1 MPGPASGSGG
11 CGMAARPRS
20 GIGMLPATGW
30 PAAAATCS
38 LMLAM
43 TWPAIAAVLAG
54 LSENSSLPDR
64 VSVTLTSGPSPQA
77 FLPVAQVGALVGDP
91 PQVPDIA
98 GDVEVV
104 GQTAP
109 DPAGGPGPGHPDP
122 PDQGAGA
129 DRPRPQGRTAPSP
142 AEPTASPQAA

>member
-1 MPGPASGSGG
+1 
-11 CGMAARPRS
+11 
-20 GIGMLPATGW
+20 MLPATGW

-64 VSVTLTSGPSPQA
+64 VSVT
-77 FLPVAQVGALVGDP
+77 

-104 GQTAP
+104 GQAAP
-109 DPAGGPGPGHPDP
+109 DRVGGPGPGHPDP
-122 PDQGAGA
+122 RDQVAGE
-129 DRPRPQGRTAPSP
+129 DRQVPEGGTGPRRAEPLAAPRPAAACPSSVTVCDATCRSP
-142 AEPTASPQAA
+142 ASGS

>member
-1 MPGPASGSGG
+1 
-11 CGMAARPRS
+11 
-20 GIGMLPATGW
+20 MLPATGW
-30 PAAAATCS
+30 PTAAATCS

-104 GQTAP
+104 GQAAP
-109 DPAGGPGPGHPDP
+109 DQVGGPGPGHPDP
-122 PDQGAGA
+122 RDQVAGE
-129 DRPRPQGRTAPSP
+129 DRQVPEGGTGPRRAEPLAAPRPAAACPSSVTVCDATCRSP
-142 AEPTASPQAA
+142 ASGS